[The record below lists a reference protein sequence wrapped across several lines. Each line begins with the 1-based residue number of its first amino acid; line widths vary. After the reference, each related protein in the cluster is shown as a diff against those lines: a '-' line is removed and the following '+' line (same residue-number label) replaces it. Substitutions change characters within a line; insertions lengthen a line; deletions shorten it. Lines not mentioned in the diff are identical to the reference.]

1 VPPET
6 FNSDT
11 QKKDSTVRPV
21 STVER
26 FLGTQV
32 RVESKPSIISEG
44 FSFIGDI
51 VSAGTLH
58 IEGQIKGTVKVD
70 AVTIGPSGAV
80 DGSIA
85 CARLHVKGRFK
96 GTAECDDL
104 QVDATATVDGFVGYK
119 VLTAQRGANI
129 VGELLVRR

>member
-1 VPPET
+1 MFSNAP
-6 FNSDT
+6 
-11 QKKDSTVRPV
+11 KKDAPEKPV

-26 FLGTQV
+26 ILGSQV
-32 RVESKPSIISEG
+32 RMESKPSIVSEG
-44 FSFIGDI
+44 FSFTGDI

-58 IEGQIKGTVKVD
+58 IEGQIKGTIKVD

-85 CARLHVKGRFK
+85 CTRLHVKGRFK

-104 QVDATATVDGFVGYK
+104 QVDSSATVDGFVGYK